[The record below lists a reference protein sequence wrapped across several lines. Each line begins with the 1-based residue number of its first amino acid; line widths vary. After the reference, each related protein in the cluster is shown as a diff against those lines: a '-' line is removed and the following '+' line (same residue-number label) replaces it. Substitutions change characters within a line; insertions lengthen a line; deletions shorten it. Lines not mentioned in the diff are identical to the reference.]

1 METLI
6 AEALVKIKPT
16 EPLMLA
22 NDFQNF
28 STIIKH
34 GLSVINQLRLQTLRY
49 QQIRSYMVDKT
60 MGLIYSWLIIQNVGL
75 VTLIYNFLA

>member
-34 GLSVINQLRLQTLRY
+34 GLSVINQLRLQTLRH
-49 QQIRSYMVDKT
+49 QQLVDK
-60 MGLIYSWLIIQNVGL
+60 MIGLVYRWLIIQNVGL
-75 VTLIYNFLA
+75 VTLIYNFLT

>member
-6 AEALVKIKPT
+6 AEALVKIRPT

-22 NDFQNF
+22 NDFQIF

-34 GLSVINQLRLQTLRY
+34 GLSVIYQLRLQTLRY
-49 QQIRSYMVDKT
+49 QQLVDK
-60 MGLIYSWLIIQNVGL
+60 MIGLIYSWLIIQNVGL
-75 VTLIYNFLA
+75 VTLIYNFLT

>member
-22 NDFQNF
+22 NDFQIF
-28 STIIKH
+28 LTIIKH

-49 QQIRSYMVDKT
+49 QQLVDK
-60 MGLIYSWLIIQNVGL
+60 MIGLIHSWLIIQNVGL
-75 VTLIYNFLA
+75 VTLIYNFLT